1 MTDEKKPSQPNDDEF
16 DWDSALSEW
25 EKGSFEPEVAKD
37 KETQRP
43 AVLESTSGTPAAPI
57 YKPPPLRIP
66 NIQAPGAPLPTKEL
80 PSAAAKD
87 NDPTKIGTIPKV
99 LRQGAPKPPALP
111 PRPGHGGLGQL
122 FGKPEGEAKAP
133 PIPPPVPQ
141 VAPKPKPSAPQVAKG
156 AISPNLPPPRK
167 EQPTLSTETDD
178 ALLDAMLDDK
188 AGPPSEHPSIV
199 TSADL
204 PKLSSLLPEEPLKR
218 PPATAED
225 PVPEGALF
233 DPFEDPESKRAAK
246 RDATP
251 TAPPPP
257 ASRPKVQAQST
268 APVENRNEAPTI
280 VPRPAPSAPRM
291 APRPPVRPAA
301 GVPATGARPL
311 APTPAASSPSV
322 GKQQTANPLPV
333 PKDSSTKDLAKE
345 AAKENVAPPATPSS
359 PLSGPDFFDSLVS
372 KPDLSEEP
380 TPAPPLLIPEQR
392 VHDPDGVTST
402 IDVKSLDLSAA
413 LDQIDKLDAFE
424 TTTTIEHDEDEGGQ
438 LEVVGEADA
447 DSDVH
452 AEAQESYVSQSEA
465 DEYERLEDLPRLNTD
480 DAPSDEEGE
489 EEEAT
494 QARAR
499 PSLASLP
506 PAPTMA
512 PIEAE
517 RPATEWLE
525 DEHARNVVEHRAAWL
540 EEEARSLDDKDARAR
555 GLLIVSEMRA
565 MLGQREAAL
574 ALASEARE
582 MSPPLA
588 LAHRQ
593 VRGLFETRDAKQLS
607 EAIATS
613 AKNATTPAA
622 TLHETLFAADVA
634 RVAGD
639 EAALQRFI
647 DEAVRVAP
655 TDIRVT
661 TLRAG
666 LALSKNEL
674 ASPALRIET
683 EVSEPLAHAA
693 SDALAIR
700 GATGALPPSPAALPI
715 QAMRRARAAVARG
728 DVTAASEA
736 LGELVVVPDL
746 EASATW
752 IASIFAANDASTRAR
767 ATVALRK
774 LATAEDEHEG
784 ADTIGAARA
793 LAAVGLQSADSE
805 TVHAALEHSTA
816 FSNEERLMLRLLI
829 ADDAE
834 LVRNEIDAVAASG
847 EEPSALLAA
856 ASSFSSSGEEH
867 HAGNDASK
875 RAVLLGHLLGHARDF
890 APIEAAVDARA
901 EDAPGEMKM
910 LKLDIAR
917 RQARWADVSS
927 ALSEWGQESL
937 LDRGLAS
944 ALVAERAGNKELA
957 ATGYRSAYAA
967 FTASDVALR
976 PLASLDP
983 KVDLAVELA
992 AISDALGVSPKGA
1005 ITRIEATLR
1014 AANLDDAT
1022 KKERLDRAHEA
1033 APTLPIASFLAER
1046 YARRLG
1052 SIDDVLRYVRARR
1065 AASNDPIEGA
1075 LDAIREAL
1083 LVVDS
1088 DPSLA
1093 ASRLEEAHH
1102 ARPDDFALRE
1112 LFERLSVS
1120 PVTDRGTW
1128 REQRADKAPDETKAL
1143 LLLEAAYDY
1152 ERLGDAT
1159 SALRAAT
1166 AAKAA
1171 ARIGIESIV
1180 AGRAEIRTGQVARL
1194 ADELLTRA
1202 RGAENEPTARREAYE
1217 RLSEIDAV
1225 ARNDMASALL
1235 WHRTILED
1243 FPSHKP
1249 SLRYVEH
1256 ALISEGRDD
1265 ELEPIA
1271 QHIARALSGAPGG
1284 ESSAHANLSARL
1296 KMRAGDWDGT
1306 AEMAE
1311 LARSQPEK
1319 ALWAL
1324 RLVNAHARA
1333 TNDNIADLE
1342 TTLALLE
1349 RSNRPVELVTLL
1361 LRGAD
1366 AAVRVGKIE
1375 LAKDLL
1381 ERASASDPGDIVVWE
1396 KLARVRRQLFDASG
1410 SAEAFESVARTS
1422 LVRAHQL
1429 EGWYQAGIIWLDT
1442 VKDVGRGITA
1452 LEQIINVDVNFRDV
1466 FPRLSALYAQRGNR
1480 TELASLLERRV
1491 GSVNDPSE
1499 RIGLEIER
1507 GRVLAEAGD
1516 VAGARQAFE
1525 VALEREPDNT
1535 AALTAYAE
1543 LCARMS
1549 DWNAAEQAWVRLAR
1563 SLTTPEEQRAVYSKL
1578 GELYLTHA
1586 VNLSR
1591 AETAF
1596 KEVLKR
1602 APDDIPA
1609 TEKLIDVFKRAN
1621 DAAHAI
1627 ELQQQLITRATDP
1640 NERRRRLIELSQIY
1654 EATSHDQRKAEQA
1667 LETARREY
1675 PTDVIVLR
1683 ALAEFYTRHRQMPA
1697 VHILLDRAAAE
1708 ARRSFAAG
1716 RFMPPLFE
1724 VMAAV
1729 YDIRGK
1735 KDAARAVQATLAALN
1750 GQSANV
1756 QGAEARAGDPRL
1768 DEVLAPEVLTPA
1780 LRALL
1785 ARTGDAL
1792 DGVFPLD
1799 PRAVRAVPL
1808 PSNAGPVYNVAQTI
1822 ASGMQIPALQIFVSP
1837 QIGPTCIPVGSAPP
1851 TIVIGEQLL
1860 NAPNPLARTFLIV
1873 RALKLVQAHASA
1885 LLRVPSNDLPV
1896 LIAGWLQVFNP
1907 SWVPQGLNP
1916 QALAEA
1922 VRRIQ
1927 AVLPRRNDA
1936 DVGLIALEVAGSLGN
1951 QASALGPGA
1960 LAWADRTGLLAVGDM
1975 SAALDGIAWVMGMP
1989 NGAPKGPAERGA
2001 WIART
2006 PEAKELF
2013 VYSVSDS
2020 YAEARMR
2027 AGLR

>member
-1 MTDEKKPSQPNDDEF
+1 MTDEKKPPTADEEF

-25 EKGSFEPEVAKD
+25 EKGSFEPEIAKD

-43 AVLESTSGTPAAPI
+43 AVLESTPGIAAAPI
-57 YKPPPLRIP
+57 YKPPPLKIP
-66 NIQAPGAPLPTKEL
+66 NIQAPGAPLPDANKEDATKV
-80 PSAAAKD
+80 
-87 NDPTKIGTIPKV
+87 GTIPKG
-99 LRQGAPKPPALP
+99 LRGGVKPPAP
-111 PRPGHGGLGQL
+111 PARPGHGGLGQL
-122 FGKPEGEAKAP
+122 FGKPEGEVKAA
-133 PIPPPVPQ
+133 PPPVPPL
-141 VAPKPKPSAPQVAKG
+141 VPPLVPKARPSAPQVAKG
-156 AISPNLPPPRK
+156 AISPPANLPPVRK

-218 PPATAED
+218 PPLTAED

-233 DPFEDPESKRAAK
+233 DPFEDPDSKRAAK

-257 ASRPKVQAQST
+257 ASRPKVQAAQ
-268 APVENRNEAPTI
+268 PGDPKPDAPTV
-280 VPRPAPSAPRM
+280 VPRPPPSVPRA

-301 GVPATGARPL
+301 GVKAIPIS
-311 APTPAASSPSV
+311 PTSSPSL
-322 GKQQTANPLPV
+322 KQAPQAPIAPANPLPI
-333 PKDSSTKDLAKE
+333 PKETASL
-345 AAKENVAPPATPSS
+345 PALGT
-359 PLSGPDFFDSLVS
+359 
-372 KPDLSEEP
+372 P
-380 TPAPPLLIPEQR
+380 TPAPTPSGPLAAALDDSGPELSQAPTPPPPLLAPEER
-392 VHDPDGVTST
+392 IHDPDGVTST
-402 IDVKSLDLSAA
+402 MDMKSLDLSSA

-424 TTTTIEHDEDEGGQ
+424 MNADEGGQ

-447 DSDVH
+447 DESDTS
-452 AEAQESYVSQSEA
+452 ATGG
-465 DEYERLEDLPRLNTD
+465 EDAFANLPRLG
-480 DAPSDEEGE
+480 EEDE
-489 EEEAT
+489 EEET
-494 QARAR
+494 RARAR
-499 PSLASLP
+499 PALSSLP
-506 PAPTMA
+506 PAPTLA

-517 RPATEWLE
+517 RPASAWLE
-525 DEHARNVVEHRAAWL
+525 DEAARQAVEHRATWL
-540 EEEARSLDDKDARAR
+540 EEEARSIDDKAARAR
-555 GLLIVSEMRA
+555 ALLVVSEMRA

-582 MSPPLA
+582 TSPQLA
-588 LAHRQ
+588 LSHRQ
-593 VRGLFETRDAKQLS
+593 VRGLFETRDPKTLS
-607 EAIATS
+607 EALAISTPLAP
-613 AKNATTPAA
+613 TPAA
-622 TLHETLFAADVA
+622 TLHEILFAADVA
-634 RVAGD
+634 RVSGD
-639 EAALQRFI
+639 DTALHARI
-647 DEAVRVAP
+647 DDAIRLAPNDLRVA
-655 TDIRVT
+655 I
-661 TLRAG
+661 LRAS
-666 LALSKNEL
+666 LALAKGDL
-674 ASPALRIET
+674 ASPALRVESS
-683 EVSEPLAHAA
+683 VSEPLAHAA
-693 SDALAIR
+693 ADALAVR
-700 GATGALPPSPAALPI
+700 GVSGAISPSSLASPI
-715 QAMRRARAAVARG
+715 QALRRARSAVARG
-728 DVTAASEA
+728 DVSGASEA
-736 LGELVVVPDL
+736 LGELVLVPDL

-752 IASIFAANDASTRAR
+752 LASIFAANDASTRAR
-767 ATVALRK
+767 ATTALRK
-774 LATAEDEHEG
+774 LASSDDEHEG

-793 LAAVGLQSADSE
+793 LAAAGLEGSDAE
-805 TVHAALEHSTA
+805 TVHAALAHSTA
-816 FSNEERLMLRLLI
+816 FSSEERLLLRLLV
-829 ADDAE
+829 ADDAD
-834 LVRNEIDAVAASG
+834 LVRTEIAAVAASG
-847 EEPSALLAA
+847 DEASPLLAA
-856 ASSFSSSGEEH
+856 ASAFASSGEEH

-875 RAVLLGHLLGHARDF
+875 RAVLLGHLLGHMRDF
-890 APIEAAVDARA
+890 APIEAAVDARS
-901 EDAPGEMKM
+901 EDSAGEMKM

-917 RQARWADVSS
+917 RQARWSDVSA
-927 ALSEWGQESL
+927 ALSEWGQESA

-944 ALVAERAGNKELA
+944 ALVAERAGNKQLA
-957 ATGYRSAYAA
+957 ASGYRAAYNALP
-967 FTASDVALR
+967 ASDVALR
-976 PLASLDP
+976 PLSSLDP
-983 KVDLAVELA
+983 NLDLAQELA
-992 AISDALGVSPKGA
+992 TSADALGVSVKGA
-1005 ITRIEATLR
+1005 LTRIEATLR
-1014 AANLDDAT
+1014 ANNLDDAT

-1033 APTLPIASFLAER
+1033 APSLPIAAFLAER

-1052 SIDDVLRYVRARR
+1052 SIDDVLRYVRARK
-1065 AASNDPIEGA
+1065 AATNDPIEGA

-1088 DPSLA
+1088 DPSIA
-1093 ASRLEEAHH
+1093 ATRLEEAHH

-1112 LFERLSVS
+1112 LFERLSVN

-1128 REQRADKAPDETKAL
+1128 REQRAAKAPDETKAL

-1152 ERLGDAT
+1152 ERLGDAA

-1171 ARIGIESIV
+1171 AQIGIESIV
-1180 AGRAEIRTGQVARL
+1180 VERAEIRTGSVARL

-1202 RGAENEPTARREAYE
+1202 RGASEPIVRREAYE

-1225 ARNDMASALL
+1225 ARNDLASALL

-1249 SLRYVEH
+1249 SLRYVEQ
-1256 ALISEGRDD
+1256 ALISDGRDE

-1271 QHIARALSGAPGG
+1271 QHIARALSGSSGG
-1284 ESSAHANLSARL
+1284 ESSAHAGLSARL

-1311 LARSQPEK
+1311 LARTQPEK

-1333 TNDNIADLE
+1333 KNNNAADLE
-1342 TTLALLE
+1342 TTLALLD

-1366 AAVRVGKIE
+1366 AAIRVGKTE

-1381 ERASASDPGDIVVWE
+1381 EKATTTDAGDVTAWE

-1410 SAEAFESVARTS
+1410 AAEAFESVARTS
-1422 LVRAHQL
+1422 VVRAHQL
-1429 EGWYQAGIIWLDT
+1429 EGWYQAAIVWLDT
-1442 VKDVGRGITA
+1442 VKDVARGVTA

-1466 FPRLSALYAQRGNR
+1466 FPRLSSLYAARGAR
-1480 TELASLLERRV
+1480 AELASLLERRV

-1549 DWNAAEQAWVRLAR
+1549 DWTAAESAWVRLAR
-1563 SLTTPEEQRAVYSKL
+1563 SLATPEEQRAVYSKL

-1609 TEKLIDVFKRAN
+1609 TEKLIDVFRRAN

-1627 ELQQQLITRATDP
+1627 ELQQQLIARATDP
-1640 NERRRRLIELSQIY
+1640 SDRRRRLIELSSIY
-1654 EATSHDQRKAEQA
+1654 ETTSHDQRKAEQA

-1675 PTDVIVLR
+1675 PTDVSVLR

-1750 GQSANV
+1750 GAPANV

-1792 DGVFPLD
+1792 DAVFPLD

-1808 PSNAGPVYNVAQTI
+1808 PPSAGPIYNVAQAI
-1822 ASGMQIPALQIFVSP
+1822 ASGMQIPGLQVFVSP

-1851 TIVIGEQLL
+1851 TIVLGEQLL
-1860 NAPNPLARTFLIV
+1860 NAPNSLARTFLIV

-1885 LLRVPSNDLPV
+1885 LLRVPPNDLPV

-1975 SAALDGIAWVMGMP
+1975 SAALDGIAWVMGLP
-1989 NGAPKGPAERGA
+1989 NGAPKGPAERAA
-2001 WIART
+2001 WIGRT